1 MAVKIDAFE
10 GKMGMNQIRIG
21 LCMGLLLA
29 MAIGLPAQR
38 SFIKTGRTRVIA
50 KVDLFWSAVTVADNF
65 PTFFPIAVEVNS
77 PKKRFSVEATFTAGY
92 QKFNTQ
98 STINNKFQTFAGI
111 GGRYYFFTPQGK
123 QPATGFFVE
132 PQYFLHFKRTFRD
145 PIITPAVVTKDFKSG
160 FFVGLGYQHVFIDWL
175 YLQGRVSVGL
185 GSDEDLGRYQFTN
198 RLMVLPWMGIGVALH

>member
-1 MAVKIDAFE
+1 MAASTQVFE
-10 GKMGMNQIRIG
+10 EKMGMNQLRRALWIG
-21 LCMGLLLA
+21 LFLAIAMG
-29 MAIGLPAQR
+29 MQAQR

-65 PTFFPIAVEVNS
+65 PTFFPLAVEVNL
-77 PKKRFSVEATFTAGY
+77 PKKRFSIEATFTAGY

-98 STINNKFQTFAGI
+98 STINNKFQTFTGL

-145 PIITPAVVTKDFKSG
+145 PIITPAVVTKDFNSG

-185 GSDEDLGRYQFTN
+185 GSDEDLGRYQYSS
-198 RLMVLPWMGIGVALH
+198 RLMVLPWMGLGVALH